1 MLELNQVKASAA
13 YESSNAQ
20 LIWKEKQKTAALRA
34 LELAN
39 KSYKEGMLGITE
51 RLSAETE
58 VQIAELEYL
67 QAIYDQRQATLD
79 CYKATGSLTL
89 NNIR

>member
-1 MLELNQVKASAA
+1 
-13 YESSNAQ
+13 
-20 LIWKEKQKTAALRA
+20 
-34 LELAN
+34 
-39 KSYKEGMLGITE
+39 MLGITE